1 MQNLHLIKI
10 IYLPATNTQGTRI
23 KLKSSRF
30 PKSKS
35 ITLQRD
41 YSTNQPKDQAEA
53 YLKSKGFNLLGFAE
67 VDSNQDAI
75 LTNTFKELI

>member
-1 MQNLHLIKI
+1 M
-10 IYLPATNTQGTRI
+10 
-23 KLKSSRF
+23 
-30 PKSKS
+30 SKS